1 MHSSLTQLVQLGL
14 RMSVRPE
21 CPKIFESLASNG
33 PKLTSSST
41 NKLCSDVQFILIK
54 DYLSGLFEIQSK
66 DYFRRNYFSK
76 SSANGFNW
84 LWLFSFKFLLNV
96 ELFSSL
102 QSKKFRCFQW
112 DFSLFYWILTG
123 LGGHDVSFEIFIF
136 AEVLNL
142 QKTEIILSWLL
153 TLWCGHINGL
163 PEYEN
168 SWAIK
173 SFFKNGLF
181 FVYFRSFSNNFTTN

>member
-84 LWLFSFKFLLNV
+84 LWLFSVKFLLNV
-96 ELFSSL
+96 ELFSSF

-123 LGGHDVSFEIFIF
+123 WGGHDVSFEIFIF

-142 QKTEIILSWLL
+142 QKTEIILDFWWYNKYLDEIKNNCMISPYESYISYLKVTVYGL
-153 TLWCGHINGL
+153 TGMFIVLVN
-163 PEYEN
+163 
-168 SWAIK
+168 
-173 SFFKNGLF
+173 
-181 FVYFRSFSNNFTTN
+181 

>member
-84 LWLFSFKFLLNV
+84 LWLFSFKFLV
-96 ELFSSL
+96 DAISKFSCLTVKNSL
-102 QSKKFRCFQW
+102 SDTEVCCHETLIQQRGNSHTF
-112 DFSLFYWILTG
+112 FS
-123 LGGHDVSFEIFIF
+123 
-136 AEVLNL
+136 
-142 QKTEIILSWLL
+142 
-153 TLWCGHINGL
+153 
-163 PEYEN
+163 P
-168 SWAIK
+168 IK
-173 SFFKNGLF
+173 H
-181 FVYFRSFSNNFTTN
+181 R